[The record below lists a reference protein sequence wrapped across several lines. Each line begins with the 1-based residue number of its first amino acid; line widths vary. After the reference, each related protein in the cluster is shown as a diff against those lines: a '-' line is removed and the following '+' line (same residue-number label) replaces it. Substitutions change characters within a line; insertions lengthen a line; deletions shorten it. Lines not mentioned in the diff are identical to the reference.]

1 LPHYHTSVIQNK
13 ATQQKDHHIEAT
25 TRNSQTAWLL
35 SPDPVV
41 DCVRTRAAAFQ
52 GFAPNRSMDALAA
65 VKYDAGQQYRPHY
78 DWDVFNARAADRR
91 TSFFAILE
99 ANCSGGATRFPDVRR
114 TAWRSRK
121 PWCGKGWVECGEEE
135 EGLAVKPVVGNALF
149 WVNFREDGSGHE
161 GTLHAGMPVVEGTKI
176 GLNIWTYGKV
186 KAPE

>member
-1 LPHYHTSVIQNK
+1 
-13 ATQQKDHHIEAT
+13 
-25 TRNSQTAWLL
+25 
-35 SPDPVV
+35 
-41 DCVRTRAAAFQ
+41 
-52 GFAPNRSMDALAA
+52 MDALAA

-78 DWDVFNARAADRR
+78 DWDAFNARAADRR

-99 ANCSGGATRFPDVRR
+99 ADCEGGATRFPEVRR
-114 TAWRSRK
+114 TAWRSK
-121 PWCGKGWVECGEEE
+121 KAWCGKGWVECGEEGGKE
-135 EGLAVKPVVGNALF
+135 GEKEKEGLAVRPVVGNALF